1 MDVTQTLNVV
11 QFITFV
17 HWVLTITMGPS
28 VSWRTY
34 TVISSFIGLA
44 NTTIT
49 TWIKLARLSW
59 AVISSW
65 RCLSNC
71 RCKSDARCTCRWS
84 WEVKINWVVW
94 CLRYGIANARILFK
108 ILWKSSLFFEEL
120 WVYYLLKESRIW
132 FRLNLVNIVNEGS
145 LEIVG
150 KRQKIESEN
159 GCFKKTKHAK
169 FSEITNICYSLTRTG
184 SPFCLITEEI

>member
-1 MDVTQTLNVV
+1 MLNVV

-17 HWVLTITMGPS
+17 HWVLTITMRPS

-49 TWIKLARLSW
+49 TWIELARLSW

-71 RCKSDARCTCRWS
+71 RCKSNARCTCRWS

-150 KRQKIESEN
+150 NKAKDWIWKWLFQENKARQIFRK
-159 GCFKKTKHAK
+159 
-169 FSEITNICYSLTRTG
+169 TNISYSLIRTR
-184 SPFCLITEEI
+184 SSFCLITKEI